1 MDIDDIIIFLK
12 RLEIENQNL
21 KIKIKE
27 LEDENNKLRSD
38 IGNLSKV
45 SMISNM
51 DKQIKEKIANIEI
64 LEKQLEK
71 ANRLNAELQSKIETE
86 TEPEYEIL
94 TYKKVDYYLDE
105 EGNVYSMNTK
115 QKVATYIN
123 NKFKFVK

>member
-1 MDIDDIIIFLK
+1 MDINDVIIFLK
-12 RLEIENQNL
+12 KLDLENQNL

-27 LEDENNKLRSD
+27 LEEENNKLKSD

-64 LEKQLEK
+64 LERQLEK
-71 ANRLNAELQSKIETE
+71 ANRLNSELQKKIDPEP
-86 TEPEYEIL
+86 EPEYETI
-94 TYKKVDYYLDE
+94 TYKKIDYYLDE
-105 EGNVYSMNTK
+105 DGNVYTMDTK

-123 NKFKFVK
+123 NKFRFVK